1 MAAIGAGNGTD
12 RGQWPIFCSPQIGI
26 SAVHGS
32 RRSYVCL
39 TANMNTLQDWL
50 TRLEQLHPAEIELGL
65 ERVARVAKALGVE
78 KPAPTVIT
86 VAGTNGKG
94 SCVATMEAL
103 LRAGGHSVGAY
114 SSPHL
119 LRFNERVRIDGLEA
133 NDAELVRAFE
143 AVEVTRGDTSL
154 TYFEFTTLAALW
166 LFRRAGVD
174 YALLEVGL
182 GGRLDAVNLVDADLA
197 VITSVAVDHEAWLG
211 GDREVIGREKAGI
224 LRPGSPC
231 VCADAEPPLSVVSAA
246 SKTGGATYF
255 IGRDFSLEPGGRYRF
270 GELDI
275 ALPPI
280 NLPRPSVAAAI
291 TALAVL
297 GALPQRDTED
307 VLAGIR
313 LAGRCQQLQWRGRSL
328 LLDVGHNPAAAE
340 YLARWLA
347 DHPVSGQTHA
357 LVAAMADKDLP
368 GLFAPLRDR
377 VTRWY
382 PALLPGNRRAADCG
396 ALKGGLQEAGVDG
409 AAIAGDCPTVV
420 EGLEQLLSTIGT
432 EDRLLVFGS
441 FFTVAEVLQRIRE
454 GDGES

>member
-1 MAAIGAGNGTD
+1 
-12 RGQWPIFCSPQIGI
+12 
-26 SAVHGS
+26 
-32 RRSYVCL
+32 
-39 TANMNTLQDWL
+39 MNTLQDWL
-50 TRLEQLHPAEIELGL
+50 SRLEQLHPVEIELGL
-65 ERVARVAKALGVE
+65 ERVARVAKVLGVE
-78 KPAPTVIT
+78 KPAPRIIS

-133 NDAELVRAFE
+133 NDAELMRAFE
-143 AVEVTRGDTSL
+143 AVEAARGDIGL

-166 LFRRAGVD
+166 LFRQAGVE

-197 VITSVAVDHEAWLG
+197 VITSVAVDHKAWLG
-211 GDREVIGREKAGI
+211 SDREVIGREKAGI

-231 VCADAEPPLSVVSAA
+231 VCADPQPPQSVVGAA
-246 SKTGGATYF
+246 AKTGAAAYF
-255 IGRDFSLEPGGRYRF
+255 LGRDFFLGAGDSSSTADGASRGNRFRF

-275 ALPPI
+275 ALPPVS
-280 NLPRPSVAAAI
+280 LPPPSVAAAI
-291 TALAVL
+291 TALSVL
-297 GALPQRDTED
+297 GALPYGDIED

-313 LAGRCQQLQWRGRSL
+313 LAGRCQQLEWRGRSL

-347 DHPVSGQTHA
+347 RHPVSGRTHA

-368 GLFAPLRDR
+368 GLFAPLRQR
-377 VTRWY
+377 VDRWY
-382 PALLPGNRRAADCG
+382 PALLPGNSRAADCNG
-396 ALKGGLQEAGVDG
+396 LLGGLREAGIDK
-409 AAIAGDCPTVV
+409 AAIDGDCPTVID
-420 EGLEQLLSTIGT
+420 GLERLLATAGT
-432 EDRLLVFGS
+432 QDRLLVFGS
-441 FFTVAEVLQRIRE
+441 FFTVAEVLQQIRE
-454 GDGES
+454 DSHGES